1 MAQHMDALADANRV
15 RFARAELKRRIM
27 EGEVSVA
34 EVLADPPREARR
46 MTLESLLTAQAY
58 WGPRRAR
65 AFLREVGISE
75 VRTVEQFTARQRDL
89 LAGLLP

>member
-27 EGEVSVA
+27 ECEVSVA

-46 MTLESLLTAQAY
+46 MTLEALLEAQAY

-65 AFLREVGISE
+65 AFLREVGIWDG
-75 VRTVEQFTARQRDL
+75 RTVEQITARQCDVIAR
-89 LAGLLP
+89 LLP